1 MTTKVTFESLMT
13 RVAAIRASETI
24 TKKELSAL
32 SREALSLMLE
42 TEDIRP
48 INAVLGVAE
57 DGKAILSPV
66 NRKVAGMFFSHFCA
80 FSKAEGD
87 GKLLQFGKKK
97 AKLWDKK
104 AAEIAEFLADERRDI
119 WTWADANVEL
129 EKKAPEYAGKITKAI
144 QKALNDK
151 RGYAITQVD
160 VLKAVLDGGVSVD
173 ALVSLVQA
181 IGEQHEQEKAA

>member
-1 MTTKVTFESLMT
+1 MKPTFESLMT

-80 FSKAEGD
+80 FTKAEDD
-87 GKLLQFGKKK
+87 GKPLQFGKKK

-104 AAEIAEFLADERRDI
+104 AAEIEEFLAEERHDI
-119 WTWADANVEL
+119 WTWAGANVEM
-129 EKKAPEYAGKITKAI
+129 EKKAPEYAGKITKQI
-144 QKALNDK
+144 QKALTDK
-151 RGYAITQVD
+151 DGYAISQVD
-160 VLKAVLDGGVSVD
+160 VLKAVLDGGVTVD
-173 ALVSLVQA
+173 ALFELVTA
-181 IGEQHEQEKAA
+181 LSEQKKEAA